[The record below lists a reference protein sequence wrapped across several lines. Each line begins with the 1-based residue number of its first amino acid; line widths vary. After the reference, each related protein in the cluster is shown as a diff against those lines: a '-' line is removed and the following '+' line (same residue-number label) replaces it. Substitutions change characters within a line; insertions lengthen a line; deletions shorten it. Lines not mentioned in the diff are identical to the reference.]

1 MHAQRRKRI
10 LTHYVTARVSD
21 AEYLALQG
29 LAEAENKTL
38 SEYARQELASS
49 IGVSPRERRMLE
61 FLVIG
66 EETIRLRL
74 EAAQSGIDI
83 RLPEVREQIE
93 NEAIVAAPALV
104 ERRLRLLSGQ
114 ATEMT
119 E

>member
-1 MHAQRRKRI
+1 MHPQHRKRI
-10 LTHYVTARVSD
+10 LTQNVTARVSD
-21 AEYLALQG
+21 SEYQALQG

-38 SEYARQELASS
+38 SEYARQELVGSTG
-49 IGVSPRERRMLE
+49 ISPRERRGLE

-66 EETIRLRL
+66 QETIRLRL

-83 RLPEVREQIE
+83 RLPEIREQIE
-93 NEAIVAAPALV
+93 NEAIVTAQALV

-114 ATEMT
+114 ATETT